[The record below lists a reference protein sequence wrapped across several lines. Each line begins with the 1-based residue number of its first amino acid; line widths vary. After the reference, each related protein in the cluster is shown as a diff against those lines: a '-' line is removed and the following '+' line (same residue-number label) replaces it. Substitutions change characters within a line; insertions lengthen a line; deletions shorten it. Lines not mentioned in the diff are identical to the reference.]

1 MQKSL
6 LKSLPRYF
14 VKILSDEGSGKPREI
29 SELQTYLTDWA
40 LKRITNVFID
50 TCTLWLRQIQ
60 PYTIEQLFYIAI
72 VLMVKYS

>member
-50 TCTLWLRQIQ
+50 TLWLRQIQ
-60 PYTIEQLFYIAI
+60 PYTLEQLFYIAI